1 MKFFKSTASN
11 GHANDVT
18 VALRKYEQVAG
29 MAANT
34 KRNYR
39 DADVF
44 GGLESFCKE
53 IYQRIHVE
61 NINNKREK

>member
-18 VALRKYEQVAG
+18 VALSKYEQVAG

-39 DADVF
+39 DTDVF
-44 GGLESFCKE
+44 GGL
-53 IYQRIHVE
+53 
-61 NINNKREK
+61 